1 MPAGRAS
8 PPDPDGRGG
17 EPPPG
22 PGRITDVA
30 GLRVGHWSSRR
41 RATGVTV
48 VLAPPGTVGGVDV
61 RGGAP
66 GTRETDLLHPAA
78 HVEELHAVVLAGGS
92 APGLAAADGVVR
104 LLRERGVGFAVGPG
118 DDPQRI
124 PIVPAAILYDLSLGR
139 PWPPGAPEGYRAAR
153 AASGGRVAEG
163 SVGAGTGATVAKL
176 AGAAR
181 RVKGGLGTASERLR
195 AGPGGGEV
203 VVGALV
209 AVNALGAIVDPATGT
224 RVAPPPAAGGG
235 AGDPVE
241 LLRSGAGGEAPAL
254 PGESTTLAVV
264 ATDARLTKAQAG
276 VLAGAAHAGLA
287 RTIVPVGTRGD
298 GDTAFGLAT
307 GAVELAP
314 GRLVALEALAAR
326 AVERAV
332 LRAVRR
338 ATSLHGVPGIAGE
351 RERGRQVR

>member
-1 MPAGRAS
+1 MSADRAS
-8 PPDPDGRGG
+8 PADPPQRGG
-17 EPPPG
+17 ATPPG
-22 PGRITDVA
+22 EGRITDVA

-48 VLAPPGTVGGVDV
+48 VLTPPDTVGGVDV

-66 GTRETDLLHPAA
+66 GTRETDLLRPAA
-78 HVEELHAVVLAGGS
+78 HVQEVHAVLLAGGS
-92 APGLAAADGVVR
+92 APGLAAADGVVG
-104 LLRERGVGFAVGPG
+104 LLRERGVGFAVGPPG
-118 DDPQRI
+118 DPQRI

-139 PWPPGAPEGYRAAR
+139 PWSPGAPEGYRAAR

-209 AVNALGAIVDPATGT
+209 AVNALGAIVDPATGD
-224 RVAPPPAAGGG
+224 RVAPPQAADDEVSDPIEILRAGT
-235 AGDPVE
+235 GDPDP
-241 LLRSGAGGEAPAL
+241 SP
-254 PGESTTLAVV
+254 PGENTTLAVV

-276 VLAGAAHAGLA
+276 VLASAAHAGLA
-287 RTIVPVGTRGD
+287 RTIVPVSTRGD

-307 GAVELAP
+307 GAVELDP
-314 GRLVALEALAAR
+314 RRIVALEALAAR

-332 LRAVRR
+332 LRAVRL
-338 ATSLHGVPGIAGE
+338 ATSLHGVPGVSG
-351 RERGRQVR
+351 